1 MSSNPSPPP
10 TTTTTTQSDSNTH
23 ISHEIPP
30 PIPPPRSDS
39 RTQTL
44 SEGLT
49 YQGTK
54 DELFEKVMQED
65 WDAVV
70 NIYKSKREIV
80 WTAKITRNKETAL
93 HIAISDSKFKIEV
106 VKSLL
111 DIIHPFKIREM
122 TNDMDE
128 NPLDLAASLGLA
140 ETCKKLV
147 ERILN

>member
-1 MSSNPSPPP
+1 M
-10 TTTTTTQSDSNTH
+10 
-23 ISHEIPP
+23 
-30 PIPPPRSDS
+30 
-39 RTQTL
+39 
-44 SEGLT
+44 
-49 YQGTK
+49 K
-54 DELFEKVMQED
+54 ED
-65 WDAVV
+65 WDAVL
-70 NIYKSKREIV
+70 NIYIDKGDIV

-140 ETCKKLV
+140 ETCKQLV

>member
-10 TTTTTTQSDSNTH
+10 TTTTQSDSNTH

-49 YQGTK
+49 GQGTK

-65 WDAVV
+65 WDDVV
-70 NIYKSKREIV
+70 NIYK
-80 WTAKITRNKETAL
+80 
-93 HIAISDSKFKIEV
+93 
-106 VKSLL
+106 
-111 DIIHPFKIREM
+111 
-122 TNDMDE
+122 
-128 NPLDLAASLGLA
+128 
-140 ETCKKLV
+140 
-147 ERILN
+147 